1 MSLLTVRNI
10 AKSYG
15 PVVALRSADLVV
27 VPGE

>member
-1 MSLLTVRNI
+1 MSLLTVRDI

-27 VPGE
+27 EPG